1 MIQDTYQT
9 PLAGGVATRL
19 PQNPQDANV
28 CQNLIVDKSTGGWST
43 RIGYERFK
51 LGGSSWS
58 PFASCGPIYSLH
70 AAQNL
75 ATGARQSILFEE
87 KGNLHLLYDSSGLVQ
102 LKTIRT
108 GRSIPT
114 ATETG
119 SWFTDTPYGTVVTN
133 GQDRPLLVYP
143 WPSPKSSSVL
153 PETFARPFG
162 FDGLPAPVDPYK
174 VVPMPRAGSGVIYDP
189 QAGGGAVTIW
199 CPSDTAAI
207 PSGGQWGLGLANNLN
222 GTDRDK
228 SSIFGW
234 SVAFISDTGSEGP
247 SSVLSSATW
256 SISGE
261 TSANA
266 ADGAQGFRHACL
278 LDIPVGPDGTVARK
292 LYRTTNYSDDY
303 VSQGDTTLYFLDLVR
318 NNVEDQFF
326 DAIATAAL
334 GQPAP
339 DIATGPLPAPA
350 ARFSALYSGCLFL
363 DGGIEDGR
371 TLYYSAAGL
380 IEQFDAAS
388 YIELSSQGGMITA
401 LFAHYTDLLVFREN
415 GIDVVRGSYASGFTV
430 TTLSNSVT
438 CRAPQSIEAIPGL
451 GVVFLGQDGVY
462 ALTGGLEGG
471 AVSDV
476 VNLTVAQDD
485 LIQRITPD
493 CHPKAVATFSAELR
507 EYQLYLPAD
516 GSDRPSLGLVFH
528 IDRLGQAD
536 QLSPWSTRLGF
547 PVGSVATLYDGTVI
561 FGHNVGDE
569 AGGTDSQRGLFVIS
583 SKRALGAS
591 VVADVMTDGPPPTSI
606 YRSAWW
612 SGGDPQVQK
621 QVSYVTVWILT
632 TGGPEV
638 TLRHYKDFRLTP
650 VSERTYVCQPP
661 DATPLPELD
670 SVVLGANTYQTERL
684 VPLRFSV
691 AHMSASWFCFELETT
706 EDIVLVGYEYTY
718 TTKGTL
724 IVQGPRA

>member
-28 CQNLIVDKSTGGWST
+28 CQNLTVDKATGGWST
-43 RIGYERFK
+43 RIGYEQFK
-51 LGGSSWS
+51 TGSSTWS
-58 PFASCGPIYSLH
+58 PFTNCGPVYAVH

-75 ATGARQSILFEE
+75 ASGARQSILFEE
-87 KGNLHLLYDSSGLVQ
+87 KGNLHLLYDSGGLVS
-102 LKTIRT
+102 LRTIRT
-108 GRSIPT
+108 GRSVPT
-114 ATETG
+114 ATSAG

-133 GQDRPLLVYP
+133 GVDRPILVYP
-143 WPSPKSSSVL
+143 WPAPQSAFVIP
-153 PETFARPFG
+153 TGFARPFG

-174 VVPMPRAGSGVIYDP
+174 VVPMPRSSGAGIFYDP
-189 QAGGGAVTIW
+189 QAGGGAVTLW
-199 CPSDTAAI
+199 CPKDTAAI
-207 PSGGQWGLGLANNLN
+207 PSGGQWGLGLANNVS

-247 SSVLSSATW
+247 SSPLSSATW
-256 SISGE
+256 SIPGE
-261 TSANA
+261 TGAGG
-266 ADGAQGFRHACL
+266 DGGAGWRHACL
-278 LDIPVGPDGTVARK
+278 LDIPIGPDGTVARK

-303 VSQGDTTLYFLDLVR
+303 VSQGDTTLYFLDVIR
-318 NNVEDQFF
+318 NNVESQFF

-371 TLYYSAAGL
+371 TLYFSAAGL

-388 YIELSSQGGMITA
+388 YIELSSQGGMVTA
-401 LFAHYTDLLVFREN
+401 LYAHYTDLLVFREN
-415 GIDVVRGSYASGFTV
+415 GIDVVRGSYTAGFTV

-438 CRAPQSIEAIPGL
+438 CRAPHSIETIPGL
-451 GVVFLGQDGVY
+451 GVVFLGQDGIY
-462 ALTGGLEGG
+462 ATTGGLEGG
-471 AVSDV
+471 AVSDL

-507 EYQLYLPAD
+507 EYQLYVPAD

-547 PVGSVATLYDGTVI
+547 PVGAVSTLYDGTVI

-569 AGGTDSQRGLFVIS
+569 AGGSDSERGLFIIS
-583 SKRALGAS
+583 KKRALGS
-591 VVADVMTDGPPPTSI
+591 SIVDDVMTDNAPPTSI

-612 SGGDPQVQK
+612 SAGDPQVQK
-621 QVSYVTVWILT
+621 QVSYVTVWLLT
-632 TGGPEV
+632 TGGPLV
-638 TLRHYKDFRLTP
+638 TMRHFKDFQLTP
-650 VSERTYVCQPP
+650 VSERTYTAQPP

-670 SVVLGANTYQTERL
+670 SVVLGSADYRKERL

-691 AHMSASWFCFELETT
+691 AHMSAAWFCFELETT
-706 EDIVLVGYEYTY
+706 EDLIIVGYEYTY
-718 TTKGTL
+718 TTKGTMV
-724 IVQGPRA
+724 VQGPRS

>member
-1 MIQDTYQT
+1 MIQDNYQT

-19 PQNPQDANV
+19 PQDPQNANI

-43 RIGYERFK
+43 RLGYEQFK
-51 LGGSSWS
+51 IGASSWS
-58 PFASCGPIYSLH
+58 PFENCGPIYSVH
-70 AAQNL
+70 VAQNL
-75 ATGARQSILFEE
+75 ASGARQSVLFEE
-87 KGNLHLLYDSSGLVQ
+87 GGNLHLLYDSAGLVQ
-102 LKTIRT
+102 LKTIRS
-108 GRSIPT
+108 GRSVPT
-114 ATETG
+114 ATESG
-119 SWFTDTPYGTVVTN
+119 SWYTDTPYGTVITN
-133 GQDRPLLVYP
+133 GVDRPILVYP
-143 WPSPKSSSVL
+143 WPTPQAASVQ
-153 PETFARPFG
+153 PENLARPFG
-162 FDGLPAPVDPYK
+162 FDGLPAPADPFK
-174 VVPMPRAGSGVIYDP
+174 VVPMPLTSGGTYDP
-189 QAGGGAVTIW
+189 KAGGGAVTLW
-199 CPSDTAAI
+199 CPSDPSAI
-207 PSGGQWGLGLANNLN
+207 PSGGQWGLGLANNKN
-222 GTDRDK
+222 GSDRDK

-234 SVAFISDTGSEGP
+234 SVSFITDTGSEGP
-247 SSVLSSATW
+247 TSSLSSATW
-256 SISGE
+256 SILGE
-261 TSANA
+261 TSSGG
-266 ADGAQGFRHACL
+266 ADGSEGWRHACL

-303 VSQGDTTLYFLDLVR
+303 VFQGDTTLYFLDIVR
-318 NNVEDQFF
+318 NNIDTQHF

-363 DGGIEDGR
+363 DGGIQDGR

-415 GIDVVRGSYASGFTV
+415 GIDIVRGSYAAGFTV
-430 TTLSNSVT
+430 TTLSHSVT
-438 CRAPQSIEAIPGL
+438 CRAPHSIQAIPGL

-462 ALTGGLEGG
+462 AITGGLEGG
-471 AVSDV
+471 AVSDL

-485 LIQRITPD
+485 LIERITVD

-507 EYQLYLPAD
+507 EYQLYVPAD

-528 IDRLGQAD
+528 VDRLGQAD

-547 PVGSVATLYDGTVI
+547 PVGSVATLYDGSVI
-561 FGHNVGDE
+561 FGHNVGNE
-569 AGGTDSQRGLFVIS
+569 AGGTDSQRGLFVMS
-583 SKRALGAS
+583 SKRALGSS
-591 VVADVMTDGPPPTSI
+591 VVGDTMTDGPPPTSI

-621 QVSYVTVWILT
+621 QVSYVTVWLMT
-632 TGGPEV
+632 TGGPLV
-638 TLRHYKDFRLTP
+638 TMRHYKDFSLTP
-650 VSERTYVCQPP
+650 VLERTYTAQPP
-661 DATPLPELD
+661 DATALPELD
-670 SVVLGANTYQTERL
+670 SVVLGAGDYRTERL

-691 AHMSASWFCFELETT
+691 AHMSAAWFCFELETT

>member
-19 PQNPQDANV
+19 PQNPQDANEA
-28 CQNLIVDKSTGGWST
+28 QNLVVDRTTGGWST
-43 RIGYERFK
+43 RIGYERYK
-51 LGGSSWS
+51 VGASSWS
-58 PFASCGPIYSLH
+58 PFSSCGAIYSVH
-70 AAQNL
+70 VAQYL
-75 ATGARQSILFEE
+75 ASGARQSILFEE
-87 KGNLHLLYDSSGLVQ
+87 AGNLHLLYDSSGLVQ

-114 ATETG
+114 PTEAG

-133 GQDRPLLVYP
+133 GVDRPLLVYP
-143 WPSPKSSSVL
+143 WPAPTSANVL

-162 FDGLPAPVDPYK
+162 FEGIPSPVEPHK
-174 VVPMPRAGSGVIYDP
+174 VVPMPRHSGIYDP

-199 CPSDTAAI
+199 SPSDTAAI
-207 PSGGQWGLGLANNLN
+207 PAGGQWGLGLANNIN

-228 SSIFGW
+228 TSIFAW

-247 SSVLSSATW
+247 SSPLASATW
-256 SISGE
+256 SIPGE
-261 TSANA
+261 STQNA
-266 ADGAQGFRHACL
+266 ADGGAGWRHVCL
-278 LDIPVGPDGTVARK
+278 LDIPTGPDGTVARK

-303 VSQGDTTLYFLDLVR
+303 VSQGDTTLYFLDVVR
-318 NNVEDQFF
+318 NNVETQFF
-326 DAIATAAL
+326 DAIATASL

-339 DIATGPLPAPA
+339 DIPTGPLPAPR
-350 ARFSALYSGCLFL
+350 ARFSALYNGCLFL
-363 DGGIEDGR
+363 DGGIDDSR

-380 IEQFDAAS
+380 IEQFDASA
-388 YIELSSQGGMITA
+388 YIELSSTGGAITA
-401 LFAHYTDLLVFREN
+401 LFEHYTDLLVFRED
-415 GIDVVRGSYASGFTV
+415 GIDVVRGNYVDGFTV

-438 CRAPQSIEAIPGL
+438 CRAPHSIAAIPGL

-493 CHPKAVATFSAELR
+493 CHPKAVATFSASMR
-507 EYQLYLPAD
+507 EYQLYVPAD
-516 GSDRPSLGLVFH
+516 GEDRPSLGLVFH
-528 IDRLGQAD
+528 VDRLQQAD
-536 QLSPWSTRLGF
+536 RLSPWTTRVGF
-547 PVGSVATLYDGTVI
+547 PVGAVATLYDGTVI
-561 FGHNVGDE
+561 FGHNEGDE
-569 AGGTDSQRGLFVIS
+569 AAGSDSQRGLFVIS
-583 SKRALGAS
+583 SRRSLGS
-591 VVADVMTDGPPPTSI
+591 TVVDDVMTDDAPPTSI

-632 TGGPEV
+632 TGGPLV
-638 TLRHYKDFRLTP
+638 TMRHYKDFSLTP
-650 VSERTYVCQPP
+650 TSERTYTAQPP
-661 DATPLPELD
+661 DATALPELD
-670 SVVLGANTYQTERL
+670 SVVLGSGQYRTERL

-691 AHMSASWFCFELETT
+691 AHMSAAWFCFELETT
-706 EDIVLVGYEYTY
+706 EDLVLVGYEYTY